1 MSKFSDRFK
10 QLRKQRNL
18 SQQDLANQLGYTKSR
33 VNMYERG
40 EREPSYEVLEEIA
53 DYFNVD
59 LDYLHGKSDIPNR
72 NEWLKAINA
81 SASAPDNIIPMPSKS
96 SIPLVGDIA
105 CGTPILAEENR
116 EGDVDLPE
124 HIHAD
129 FALRCKGDSMINA
142 RIYDGDIVYI
152 RQQDTVEHGEIA
164 AVLIGTEATLKR
176 VFLFDDHITLEAENP
191 QYRPLSYWGDEMND
205 VRILGKAVAF
215 TSTVR

>member
-1 MSKFSDRFK
+1 MYETGRREPDFETLETIADFF
-10 QLRKQRNL
+10 N
-18 SQQDLANQLGYTKSR
+18 
-33 VNMYERG
+33 VNMD
-40 EREPSYEVLEEIA
+40 VL
-53 DYFNVD
+53 
-59 LDYLHGKSDIPNR
+59 LGKQGP
-72 NEWLKAINA
+72 NA
-81 SASAPDNIIPMPSKS
+81 SAVIPGNITQMPSVS
-96 SIPLVGDIA
+96 SIPILGNIA

-191 QYRPLSYWGDEMND
+191 QYRPLVYWGDEMND